1 MNKIDAI
8 LKPLSPDYVG
18 AYLNSGIQLYELIEW
33 ALQQTGKSD
42 ITIMTFSISE
52 EFIRKVWI
60 LKEMNLI
67 GKTTLII
74 DFKAIQKTQQLVRF
88 SENVFSDI
96 HFSRTHAKVVLIES
110 KTFLVSITGSQ
121 NATRGNRVESGI
133 VSTDPEIYKKL
144 ETEIQHIV
152 KNGIHRG

>member
-1 MNKIDAI
+1 M
-8 LKPLSPDYVG
+8 KPLSPDYVG
-18 AYLNSGIQLYELIEW
+18 AYLNSGVQLYDFIEW
-33 ALQQTGKSD
+33 ALKQTGKAD

-67 GKTTLII
+67 GKTTLVI

-88 SENVFSDI
+88 SQNVFDDI
-96 HFSRTHAKVVLIES
+96 YFSRTHAKVVLINS
-110 KTFLVSITGSQ
+110 PTYQVSITGSQ
-121 NATRGNRVESGI
+121 NATRGNRAESGI

-144 ETEIQHIV
+144 ETEIQHII